1 MTIYKIIV
9 DSRQLRIV
17 DSHNM
22 SMRKTIKLLLCA
34 NLAVFMTMAA
44 QKNPTPSQANPE
56 RDLGRLTALEQ
67 NGRYAQVMEP
77 LAQLIRSNALN
88 ERESGRAQLLLGIA
102 YHQQGALT
110 QAQSAYEKALH
121 ILSHTPEGA
130 VDHASA
136 LDNFARLSLDT
147 GHPDTALRMET
158 DALKEYEGLS
168 DHADIARS
176 CATLASLEI
185 NRGHRRE
192 GKKYLSRALQEA
204 GLATGLDQDFYAA
217 VWGAQGWLAL
227 LNKDTTTAI
236 SAYAHAIELWRDA
249 HGEQHMLTGWGY
261 MLLGKSYAQ
270 AGQNDKA
277 LEQMRKGLNILDQAV
292 GSSDPKYLAAQISYS
307 QVLDQSGE
315 HDEAVRVKS
324 SAQQALKRLSRDAC
338 ADCTVSAFA
347 LH

>member
-1 MTIYKIIV
+1 
-9 DSRQLRIV
+9 
-17 DSHNM
+17 M
-22 SMRKTIKLLLCA
+22 SMRKTIQFLFCA
-34 NLAVFMTMAA
+34 SLAAFTGMAA
-44 QKNPTPSQANPE
+44 QKNPTRSQVNSE
-56 RDLGRLTALEQ
+56 QRLGRLTELEQ
-67 NGRYAQVMEP
+67 KGRYAEVTEP
-77 LAQLIRSNALN
+77 LAELIRSNALN

-102 YHQQGALT
+102 YHQQGALA

-204 GLATGLDQDFYAA
+204 GLASGLDQDFYAA
-217 VWGAQGWLAL
+217 VWAAQGWLAL

-236 SAYAHAIELWRDA
+236 SAYAHAIELWRAA

-315 HDEAVRVKS
+315 HDEGVRVKN

>member
-1 MTIYKIIV
+1 
-9 DSRQLRIV
+9 
-17 DSHNM
+17 M
-22 SMRKTIKLLLCA
+22 SMWKTIPLLLCA
-34 NLAVFMTMAA
+34 SLAAYTGMAA
-44 QKNPTPSQANPE
+44 QKHPTPSQVNSE
-56 RDLGRLTALEQ
+56 QRLGRLTELEQ
-67 NGRYAQVMEP
+67 KGRYAEVTEP
-77 LAQLIRSNALN
+77 LAELIRANALN
-88 ERESGRAQLLLGIA
+88 KRESGRAQLLLGIA

>member
-1 MTIYKIIV
+1 
-9 DSRQLRIV
+9 
-17 DSHNM
+17 M
-22 SMRKTIKLLLCA
+22 SMWKTIPLLLCA
-34 NLAVFMTMAA
+34 SLAAYTGMAA
-44 QKNPTPSQANPE
+44 QKNPTPSQVNSE
-56 RDLGRLTALEQ
+56 QRLGRLTELEQ
-67 NGRYAQVMEP
+67 KGRYAEVTEP
-77 LAQLIRSNALN
+77 LAELIRANALN

-158 DALKEYEGLS
+158 DALKEYEGLP

-192 GKKYLSRALQEA
+192 GKEYLSRALHEA
-204 GLATGLDQDFYAA
+204 GLASGLDQDFYAA
-217 VWGAQGWLAL
+217 VSSAQGWLAL

>member
-1 MTIYKIIV
+1 
-9 DSRQLRIV
+9 
-17 DSHNM
+17 M
-22 SMRKTIKLLLCA
+22 SIQKTIKLLLCA
-34 NLAVFMTMAA
+34 NLAAFTAMAA
-44 QKNPTPSQANPE
+44 QKNPTLSHVNSEQCLSQLA
-56 RDLGRLTALEQ
+56 ALEQ
-67 NGRYAQVMEP
+67 KGRYAEVMEP

-102 YHQQGALT
+102 YHQQGALV

-121 ILSHTPEGA
+121 ILSHSPEGTA
-130 VDHASA
+130 DHASA

-158 DALKEYEGLS
+158 NALNEYEGLS

-176 CATLASLEI
+176 YTTLASLEI

-192 GKKYLSRALQEA
+192 GKEYLSRALQEA
-204 GLATGLDQDFYAA
+204 GLTSGLDHDFYAA
-217 VWGAQGWLAL
+217 VSSAQGWLAL
-227 LNKDTTTAI
+227 LNKDTATAI
-236 SAYAHAIELWRDA
+236 SAYAHAVESWSAA

-270 AGQNDKA
+270 AGQNDKG

-307 QVLDQSGE
+307 QVLDQSGQ
-315 HDEAVRVKS
+315 HDEAIRVKK

-338 ADCTVSAFA
+338 ADCTVSALA

>member
-1 MTIYKIIV
+1 
-9 DSRQLRIV
+9 
-17 DSHNM
+17 M
-22 SMRKTIKLLLCA
+22 SMRKTIQLLLCA
-34 NLAVFMTMAA
+34 NLAAFVGMAA
-44 QKNPTPSQANPE
+44 QNKPTLSQVNSE
-56 RDLGRLTALEQ
+56 QRLGRLTELEQ
-67 NGRYAQVMEP
+67 KGRYAEVTEP
-77 LAQLIRSNALN
+77 LAELIRSNALS
-88 ERESGRAQLLLGIA
+88 EREAGRAQLLLGIA
-102 YHQQGALT
+102 YHQQGALA
-110 QAQSAYEKALH
+110 QAQSAYEKTLH
-121 ILSHTPEGA
+121 ILSHNPEGA
-130 VDHASA
+130 ADHAAA

-168 DHADIARS
+168 DHANIARS

-192 GKKYLSRALQEA
+192 GKEYLSRALQEA
-204 GLATGLDQDFYAA
+204 GLASGLDQDFYAA
-217 VWGAQGWLAL
+217 VWSAQGWLAL

-236 SAYAHAIELWRDA
+236 SAYAHAIELWRGA

-277 LEQMRKGLNILDQAV
+277 LEQMRKGLNIVDQAV
-292 GSSDPKYLAAQISYS
+292 GSNDPKYLAAQISYS

-315 HDEAVRVKS
+315 HDEAVRVKN

>member
-1 MTIYKIIV
+1 
-9 DSRQLRIV
+9 
-17 DSHNM
+17 M
-22 SMRKTIKLLLCA
+22 SIQKTIKLLLCA
-34 NLAVFMTMAA
+34 NLAAFTAMAA
-44 QKNPTPSQANPE
+44 QKNPTLSHVNSEQCLSQLA
-56 RDLGRLTALEQ
+56 ALEQ
-67 NGRYAQVMEP
+67 KGRYAEVMEP

-102 YHQQGALT
+102 YHQQGALV
-110 QAQSAYEKALH
+110 QAQSAYEKSLH
-121 ILSHTPEGA
+121 ILSHSPEGA
-130 VDHASA
+130 ADHASA

-158 DALKEYEGLS
+158 NALNEYEGLS

-176 CATLASLEI
+176 YTTLASLAI

-192 GKKYLSRALQEA
+192 GKEYLSRALQEA
-204 GLATGLDQDFYAA
+204 GLTSGLDQDFYAA
-217 VWGAQGWLAL
+217 VSSAQGWLAL
-227 LNKDTTTAI
+227 LNKDTATAI
-236 SAYAHAIELWRDA
+236 SAYAHAVELWSAA

-270 AGQNDKA
+270 AGQNDKG

-307 QVLDQSGE
+307 QVLDQSGQ
-315 HDEAVRVKS
+315 HDEAIRVKK

-338 ADCTVSAFA
+338 ADCTVSALA

>member
-1 MTIYKIIV
+1 MAFRKIL
-9 DSRQLRIV
+9 QLV
-17 DSHNM
+17 
-22 SMRKTIKLLLCA
+22 LCA
-34 NLAVFMTMAA
+34 NLAAFTEMVA
-44 QKNPTPSQANPE
+44 QKNPTLSQLNAE
-56 RDLGRLTALEQ
+56 QRLGQLTELEQ
-67 NGRYAQVMEP
+67 KSRYAEVTEP
-77 LAQLIRSNALN
+77 LVELIRSNALN
-88 ERESGRAQLLLGIA
+88 ERLSGRAQLLLGIA
-102 YHQQGALT
+102 YHQQGALA

-121 ILSHTPEGA
+121 VLSHAPEGA
-130 VDHASA
+130 LDHASA

-176 CATLASLEI
+176 CATFASLEI

-204 GLATGLDQDFYAA
+204 GLASGLDQDFYAA
-217 VWGAQGWLAL
+217 VWSARGWLAL
-227 LNKDTTTAI
+227 LNKDSTTAI
-236 SAYAHAIELWRDA
+236 SAYAHAIELWRAA
-249 HGEQHMLTGWGY
+249 HGEEHMLTGWGY

-270 AGQNDKA
+270 ASQNDKA

-292 GSSDPKYLAAQISYS
+292 GSGDPKYLAAQISYS

-315 HDEAVRVKS
+315 HDEAVRIKN

>member
-1 MTIYKIIV
+1 MI
-9 DSRQLRIV
+9 
-17 DSHNM
+17 
-22 SMRKTIKLLLCA
+22 A
-34 NLAVFMTMAA
+34 NLAAFTGMPA
-44 QKNPTPSQANPE
+44 QKNPPLSQVNSE
-56 RDLGRLTALEQ
+56 QRLGRLTELEQ
-67 NGRYAQVMEP
+67 KGRYAEVTEP
-77 LAQLIRSNALN
+77 LAELIRANALN

-315 HDEAVRVKS
+315 HDEAVRVKN

>member
-1 MTIYKIIV
+1 
-9 DSRQLRIV
+9 
-17 DSHNM
+17 M
-22 SMRKTIKLLLCA
+22 SIRKTIQLILCA
-34 NLAVFMTMAA
+34 NLAAFTGMVA
-44 QKNPTPSQANPE
+44 QKNPTLPQVNSEQ
-56 RDLGRLTALEQ
+56 RLGQLTELEQ
-67 NGRYAQVMEP
+67 KGRYKEVIEP
-77 LAQLIRSNALN
+77 LAELIRSNALS
-88 ERESGRAQLLLGIA
+88 ERVSGRAQLLLGIA

-121 ILSHTPEGA
+121 ILSNTPEGA

>member
-1 MTIYKIIV
+1 
-9 DSRQLRIV
+9 
-17 DSHNM
+17 M
-22 SMRKTIKLLLCA
+22 SMWKTIPLLLCA
-34 NLAVFMTMAA
+34 SLAASTGMAA
-44 QKNPTPSQANPE
+44 QKNPTPSQVNSE
-56 RDLGRLTALEQ
+56 QRLGRLTELEQ
-67 NGRYAQVMEP
+67 KGRYAEVTEP
-77 LAQLIRSNALN
+77 LAELIRANALN

>member
-1 MTIYKIIV
+1 M
-9 DSRQLRIV
+9 L
-17 DSHNM
+17 
-22 SMRKTIKLLLCA
+22 MRKTIQLLLCA
-34 NLAVFMTMAA
+34 CLAAFTGMAA
-44 QKNPTPSQANPE
+44 QKNPTRSQVNSE
-56 RDLGRLTALEQ
+56 QSLGRLAELEQ
-67 NGRYAQVMEP
+67 EGSYAEVAEP
-77 LAQLIRSNALN
+77 LAELIRSNALN

-102 YHQQGALT
+102 YHQQGALA

-147 GHPDTALRMET
+147 GHPDTALHMET

-185 NRGHRRE
+185 SRGHRRE
-192 GKKYLSRALQEA
+192 GKEYLSRALQES
-204 GLATGLDQDFYAA
+204 GLASGLDRDFYAA
-217 VWGAQGWLAL
+217 VWSAQGWLAL
-227 LNKDTTTAI
+227 QNKDTTTAI
-236 SAYAHAIELWRDA
+236 SAYAHAIELWRAA

-292 GSSDPKYLAAQISYS
+292 GSSDPKYLAAQISFS

-315 HDEAVRVKS
+315 HDEAVRVKN